1 VSSNEEEKIK
11 DWDIVG
17 VDDFVSYAPVLG
29 CMVVPACGVAVVLSW
44 LINFFGA
51 PGWITYAVG
60 LLYMT
65 FPFAAFTWWS
75 WNRKAIRLRDGRVL
89 QAHGEAVGFN
99 SVAHGCRRYSLPLPY
114 LVKWWPSVGPPLVD
128 RC

>member
-75 WNRKAIRLRDGRVL
+75 WNKKAIRLRDGRVL
-89 QAHGEAVGFN
+89 QAHAARRLALTLWLMAAVVILYRF
-99 SVAHGCRRYSLPLPY
+99 LT
-114 LVKWWPSVGPPLVD
+114 W
-128 RC
+128 